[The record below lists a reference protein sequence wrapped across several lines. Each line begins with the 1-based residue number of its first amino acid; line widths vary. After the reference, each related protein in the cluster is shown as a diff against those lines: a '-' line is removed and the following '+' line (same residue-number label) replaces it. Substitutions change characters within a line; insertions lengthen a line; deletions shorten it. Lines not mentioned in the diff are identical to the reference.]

1 MNTVLEVANVE
12 KYYGNKGN
20 LTKALDKISFQV
32 EEGEFVGIMGASGSG
47 KTTLLNCLSTID
59 RITSGKI
66 VVDDVDI
73 TRLKGNHLNRFR
85 REELGFIF
93 QDFNLLDT
101 LTAYENIALALTIQR
116 VKPGKIEKDVKKVA
130 EQLGITAVL
139 NKYPYEMS
147 GGQKQRV
154 ACARAIVGNP
164 KLVLA
169 DEPTKKVAEQLGI
182 TAVLNKYPYE
192 MSGGQKQRVACARA
206 IVGNPKL
213 VLADE
218 PTGALDSKAARML
231 LENFQFMNQKLG
243 ATILMVTHD
252 AFTASYADRI
262 LFIKDGKLF
271 NELHRGEDSRKEFFG
286 RIIEVVTL
294 LGGELNDVI

>member
-1 MNTVLEVANVE
+1 MHTVLEVANVE
-12 KYYGNKGN
+12 KYYGNKGS
-20 LTKALDKISFQV
+20 LTKALDKISFEVQ
-32 EEGEFVGIMGASGSG
+32 EGEFVGIMGASGSG
-47 KTTLLNCLSTID
+47 KTTLLNCISTID
-59 RITSGKI
+59 RVTSGKI
-66 VVDDVDI
+66 IINDVDI
-73 TRLKGNHLNRFR
+73 TRLKGNHLNKFR

-101 LTAYENIALALTIQR
+101 LTAYENIALALSIQR
-116 VKPGKIEKDVKKVA
+116 VKPEKIGKEIEKIGKELD
-130 EQLGITAVL
+130 ISSVL
-139 NKYPYEMS
+139 HKYPYEMS

-154 ACARAIVGNP
+154 ACARAM
-164 KLVLA
+164 
-169 DEPTKKVAEQLGI
+169 I
-182 TAVLNKYPYE
+182 TRP
-192 MSGGQKQRVACARA
+192 Q
-206 IVGNPKL
+206 L

-218 PTGALDSKAARML
+218 PTGALDSKSARML
-231 LENFQFMNQKLG
+231 LENFQYMNQKLG

-294 LGGELNDVI
+294 LGGELNDVL